1 MARNTRNG
9 EVRAPELAYRWLRNK
24 IVEVPRAESLFL
36 TENEIAE
43 SSGLSRTPVREALLR
58 LEAEGFI
65 NRIPNKGAYIP
76 AVTDRDIAAIMQV
89 RSMIEEWSVRRVAA
103 DGGDLVSTLT
113 EIIADQAA
121 ETDAA
126 AFIDLDLAFHTAI
139 ISAAH
144 NPILTDF
151 YHSLR
156 DRQMRMGIKIVTS
169 DDARRAR
176 VVAEHR
182 AIVDAIAEQDPA
194 KAESAVAHHLHSTL
208 AAMTGAITTKDI

>member
-1 MARNTRNG
+1 M
-9 EVRAPELAYRWLRNK
+9 
-24 IVEVPRAESLFL
+24 FL

-89 RSMIEEWSVRRVAA
+89 RMMIEEWSVRRVAEA
-103 DGGDLVSTLT
+103 GGGLVDDLS
-113 EIIADQAA
+113 EIITRQSA
-121 ETDAA
+121 EDDAT

-139 ISAAH
+139 ISAAQ

-151 YHSLR
+151 YRSLR
-156 DRQMRMGIKIVTS
+156 DRQMRMGIRIVTA
-169 DDARRAR
+169 DHERRSR

-182 AIVDAIAEQDPA
+182 AIVDAIALGDPDLA
-194 KAESAVAHHLHSTL
+194 GEAVRHHLDSTL
-208 AAMTGAITTKDI
+208 ASMTDNQ